1 MNILF
6 IAAEASPLIKVGG
19 LGDVIGS
26 LPKALKK
33 LGHDVRV
40 MLPRYSAIHIDEHPL
55 SAVIKNSNIRIQRKE
70 HRADLLTTRLSDG
83 MFFYLIDNMEFFDSV
98 EIYGGDELKRFLFF
112 DKAVVTMLPELNWQ
126 PDIIHCHDWHT
137 AFIPM
142 WLRNTAFKKSS
153 LFTIHNLTYQG
164 YFDSNFIS
172 EFGLKRY
179 WQNSSSNSI
188 VPPHNFICQG
198 IVCSDMVNTVSVGYA
213 REAVTAE
220 YGAGLENILRS
231 RQDKFVGI
239 LNGIDY
245 EVYNPATDRFIAS
258 NYNSSQLDA
267 RQINKLFLQKSVGL
281 PENGT
286 MPIIGIV
293 SRLDEQKGID
303 IIIDSLDRLFEKMEA
318 QLIVLGRGR
327 SKYQRLLKK
336 AAGKHQHCLAV
347 SNDYD
352 EVLANHI
359 YSGCDMFLM
368 PSRFEPCGLGQL
380 IAMRYGAIPIVRHT
394 GGLVDTVEDLSPDL
408 SSGSGF
414 VFREYTVDA
423 MLTAISRAINAYKKR
438 DIWQEVIRRVMSLDF
453 SWHKSAQKYD
463 AVYQNLMELQKYV
476 TR

>member
-19 LGDVIGS
+19 LGDVISS

-40 MLPRYSAIHIDEHPL
+40 MLPRYSAIHIDENHL
-55 SAVIKNSNIRIQRKE
+55 STVIKNSNIRIQRKE
-70 HRADLLTTRLSDG
+70 HYADLLTTRLSDG
-83 MFFYLIDNMEFFDSV
+83 MFFYLIDNREFFDSIG
-98 EIYGGDELKRFLFF
+98 IYEGDELKRFLFF
-112 DKAVVTMLPELNWQ
+112 DKAVVTILPELAWQ

-153 LFTIHNLTYQG
+153 LFTAHNLTYQG
-164 YFDSNFIS
+164 SFDSNFIS

-179 WQNSSSNSI
+179 WQNLASDSI
-188 VPPHNFICQG
+188 APPYNFICQG
-198 IVCSDMVNTVSVGYA
+198 IICSDMVNTVSVEYA
-213 REAVTAE
+213 REAVTSE
-220 YGAGLENILRS
+220 YGAGLENILCS
-231 RQDKFVGI
+231 RQSKFVGI
-239 LNGIDY
+239 INGIDC
-245 EVYNPATDRFIAS
+245 EVYNPATDRLIAS
-258 NYNSSQLDA
+258 NYNSSQL
-267 RQINKLFLQKSVGL
+267 
-281 PENGT
+281 PENDT
-286 MPIIGIV
+286 IPIIGIV

-303 IIIDSLDRLFEKMEA
+303 IIIDSLDPLFERMKV
-318 QLIVLGRGR
+318 QLIILGRGR
-327 SKYQRLLKK
+327 EKYQHLLKK
-336 AAGKHQHCLAV
+336 AAEKHQYCLAV

-352 EVLANHI
+352 EMLAHLI

-408 SSGSGF
+408 RTGSGF
-414 VFREYTVDA
+414 VFKEYNVDA
-423 MLTAISRAINAYKKR
+423 MLIAIDRAIDAYKER
-438 DIWQEVIRRVMSLDF
+438 YIWQEIIRRVMLLDF
-453 SWHKSAQKYD
+453 SWYNSAKKYD
-463 AVYQNLMELQKYV
+463 DVYQNLMGLQKYA